1 VISSG
6 QALGGDKWA
15 TAGSKLAAPN
25 AARIA
30 AALMPDCRSVV
41 KVKLFVYG
49 DRNE

>member
-1 VISSG
+1 VITRG

-30 AALMPDCRSVV
+30 VALLPEGSLVAM
-41 KVKLFVYG
+41 VKLFV
-49 DRNE
+49 

>member
-1 VISSG
+1 MIASG

-30 AALMPDCRSVV
+30 ALVPDGRSVAM
-41 KVKLFVYG
+41 VKLFM
-49 DRNE
+49 